1 MKNKLTADNYTSVV
15 TFGHV
20 VKLLRSDSSMALQ
33 EGAHFF
39 LLSLTMLMGD
49 LIAGYVNYRT
59 SAIITCS

>member
-33 EGAHFF
+33 EGAHFC
-39 LLSLTMLMGD
+39 LLSLTQYCNLKKEN
-49 LIAGYVNYRT
+49 IHIRK
-59 SAIITCS
+59 